1 LHAAKRQAERHQQRW
16 ALLLRVARHLAEEA
30 DPPTVLRALAEEAAS
45 IFPQAAV
52 AVYRW
57 DPDDEALVP
66 VAGSRL
72 ADHFETTQLRLSE
85 GLNGRVAAARTTC
98 VVDDFQREIGP
109 TAPLGQ
115 SGARAS
121 VGVPLLV
128 EGRLLGTL
136 AIGALSPT
144 VRFAPADVAT
154 LELLASTAA
163 AVFLGLERAQLK
175 GVLLAARTAQHT
187 LNNQLG
193 LVVGHAE
200 LLAADPRVPADVRP
214 LVQEILAGAE
224 QAAATVQQLSQLTRV
239 EPVDQGGPGPV
250 LTLPTSQLPAHDRLS
265 SNGR

>member
-1 LHAAKRQAERHQQRW
+1 M
-16 ALLLRVARHLAEEA
+16 
-30 DPPTVLRALAEEAAS
+30 
-45 IFPQAAV
+45 
-52 AVYRW
+52 
-57 DPDDEALVP
+57 
-66 VAGSRL
+66 AGNRL
-72 ADHFETTQLRLSE
+72 ADHFEASRLHPGE

-98 VVDDFQREIGP
+98 VLADCQREIGR

-115 SGARAS
+115 SGARAG

-144 VRFAPADVAT
+144 RRFAAEDVAS

-163 AVFLGLERAQLK
+163 AILLSLERAQLE
-175 GVLLAARTAQHT
+175 GVLLAARTAQHA

-193 LVVGHAE
+193 RVVGYAE
-200 LLAADPRVPADVRP
+200 LLEAEPGLPRDVRP

-250 LTLPTSQLPAHDRLS
+250 LSLPMGQVSGYDRPAS